1 VGSIDQLMILNE
13 QSQKIDLTL
22 ENTCKKFEKVALE
35 TGGVT
40 LKELPFMNGNDKMS
54 YRDYIKGFTW

>member
-1 VGSIDQLMILNE
+1 MGSIDQLMILNE

-40 LKELPFMNGNDKMS
+40 LKELPFMNGNDKS
-54 YRDYIKGFTW
+54 KFENIF